1 VAVTALTS
9 FRKRSADE
17 KTNDGDLVFC
27 LWMLPCP
34 VKFVVSPAIVSLI
47 VMLLSILNMFP
58 TVSGTGF
65 WLREQND

>member
-1 VAVTALTS
+1 MAVTALTS

-47 VMLLSILNMFP
+47 VMLLSILN
-58 TVSGTGF
+58 VSHSFWNRFLATGTK
-65 WLREQND
+65 